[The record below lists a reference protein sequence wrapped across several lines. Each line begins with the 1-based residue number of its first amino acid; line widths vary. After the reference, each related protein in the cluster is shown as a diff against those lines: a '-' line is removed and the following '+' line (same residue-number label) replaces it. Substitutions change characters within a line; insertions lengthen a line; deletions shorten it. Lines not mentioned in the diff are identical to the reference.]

1 VSPTVARQ
9 NDSLMGPTVCIL
21 ANTIGYP
28 EGGGH
33 AWAYLNWALG
43 LREAGCR
50 VLWLE
55 SVRPETP
62 PAQAQAR
69 AAALKSRLARYGFD
83 QSLILWSG
91 DDTGQDAVEGYPG
104 VEGHPGLEVA
114 EGADLLLNFRY
125 ALHDSMLRRFRRT
138 ALVDIDPGL
147 LQVWLSRGE
156 IRVQRHDRYVT
167 IGETVGQPGTLIP
180 DVGLQWHHTP
190 PPVSL
195 AAWPVAEAAG
205 DAPFSTVSH
214 WYAQEWMMGADGS
227 WYSNDKRSG
236 FLPFLDMPRMTKQP
250 LELALC
256 LGDIGLERDELK
268 ARGWRIR
275 DSVEVTSTPWDY
287 QAYIQGARGEFSCV
301 KPSCVKLQNAWISDR
316 TICYLASGKPA
327 VVQHTGPSR
336 LLPDRAGLLR
346 FRTPE
351 EAVECVEEAAADYP
365 RHSREA
371 RALAERLFDARQVA
385 TRVLEVALG

>member
-1 VSPTVARQ
+1 VSPK
-9 NDSLMGPTVCIL
+9 VCIL

-43 LREAGCR
+43 LRDAGCE
-50 VLWLE
+50 VVWLE
-55 SVRPETP
+55 SLKPETP
-62 PAQAQAR
+62 PEEAR
-69 AAALKSRLARYGFD
+69 AKAEALKSRLTRYG
-83 QSLILWSG
+83 LGEALALWVGDESG
-91 DDTGQDAVEGYPG
+91 EGTVEGYPRVDG
-104 VEGHPGLEVA
+104 FPGLEVA
-114 EGADLLLNFRY
+114 ETADLLLNFRY

-147 LQVWLSRGE
+147 LQVWLSRSE
-156 IRVQRHDRYVT
+156 IQVRAHDRYFT

-180 DVGLQWHHTP
+180 DVGLEWHHTP

-195 AAWPVAEAAG
+195 GAWPVHEAPA
-205 DAPFSTVSH
+205 DAAFTTVSH
-214 WYAQEWMMGADGS
+214 WYAQEWMMGADGA

-236 FLPFLDMPRMTKQP
+236 YLPFLDLPRLTKQP

-256 LGDIGLERDELK
+256 LGDIGLERDELRG
-268 ARGWRIR
+268 RGWRIR
-275 DSVEVTSTPWDY
+275 DSIEVTSTPWDY
-287 QAYIQGARGEFSCV
+287 QAYIQGSRGEFSCV

-327 VVQHTGPSR
+327 IVQDTGPSR
-336 LLPDRAGLLR
+336 ILPSRAGLLR
-346 FRTPE
+346 FHTPE
-351 EAVECVEEAAADYP
+351 DAALCLEEAATDYA

-371 RALAERLFDARQVA
+371 RALAEAVFDARKVA
-385 TRVLEVALG
+385 TGVLDVALG

>member
-1 VSPTVARQ
+1 MS
-9 NDSLMGPTVCIL
+9 PTVCIL

-55 SVRPETP
+55 SVKPETP
-62 PAQAQAR
+62 AESAQAG
-69 AAALKSRLARYGFD
+69 AAGLKSRLARYGLGE
-83 QSLILWSG
+83 SLLLWTG
-91 DDTGQDAVEGYPG
+91 DETGPVEGNPG
-104 VEGHPGLEVA
+104 VDGYPGLEVTDS
-114 EGADLLLNFRY
+114 ADLFLNFRY

-147 LQVWLSRGE
+147 LQVWISRGE
-156 IRVQRHDRYVT
+156 LRAQRHDLYFT
-167 IGETVGQPGTLIP
+167 IGETVGRPGSLIP
-180 DVGLQWHHTP
+180 DVGLRWHHTP

-195 AAWPVAEAAG
+195 TAWPVVPAPS
-205 DAPFSTVSH
+205 DAPFNTVSH
-214 WYAQEWMMGADGS
+214 WYAQEWMMGTDGA

-236 FLPFLDMPRMTKQP
+236 YLPFLDLPRLTKQP

-268 ARGWRIR
+268 ERGWRIR
-275 DSVEVTSTPWDY
+275 DSVEATGTPWDY
-287 QAYIQGARGEFSCV
+287 QAYIQGSRGEFSCV

-336 LLPDRAGLLR
+336 ILPERAGLLR
-346 FRTPE
+346 FRTVE
-351 EAVECVEEAAADYP
+351 EAVECLEDAATNYA
-365 RHSREA
+365 RHAGDA
-371 RALAERLFDARQVA
+371 RALAERLFDARKVA
-385 TRVLEVALG
+385 GRVLDVALG

>member
-1 VSPTVARQ
+1 M
-9 NDSLMGPTVCIL
+9 NPTVCIL

-43 LREAGCR
+43 LREAGCG

-55 SVRPETP
+55 SLKPETP
-62 PAQAQAR
+62 LEEAQAKG
-69 AAALKSRLARYGFD
+69 AALKSRLTRYGLGD
-83 QSLILWSG
+83 ALVLWVGDESG
-91 DDTGQDAVEGYPG
+91 ERAVEGYPG
-104 VEGHPGLEVA
+104 VEGFPGLEVA
-114 EGADLLLNFRY
+114 ESADLLLNFRY
-125 ALHDSMLRRFRRT
+125 ALDDSMLRRFRRT

-156 IRVQRHDRYVT
+156 IRVRPHDRYFT
-167 IGETVGQPGTLIP
+167 IGETVGQPGALIP
-180 DVGLQWHHTP
+180 DVGLVWHHTP

-195 AAWPVAEAAG
+195 GAWPVTQAPT
-205 DAPFSTVSH
+205 DAPFTTVSH
-214 WYAQEWMMGADGS
+214 WYAQEWMMGADGT

-236 FLPFLDMPRMTKQP
+236 YLPFLDLPRLTKQP
-250 LELALC
+250 VELALC
-256 LGDIGLERDELK
+256 LGDIGLEREELRG
-268 ARGWRIR
+268 RGWRIR

-287 QAYIQGARGEFSCV
+287 QAYIQGSRGEFSCV

-336 LLPDRAGLLR
+336 ILPERAGLLR
-346 FRTPE
+346 FRT
-351 EAVECVEEAAADYP
+351 VEEAAECLEDAAANYS
-365 RHSREA
+365 RHSSEA
-371 RALAERLFDARQVA
+371 RALAETLFDARKVA
-385 TRVLEVALG
+385 GRVLDAALA